1 MGSIP
6 RPDQATIALGS
17 SGPGYD
23 GSSDFLSFA
32 SALSPD
38 RALTAYV
45 SQLLDAGY
53 RDAGRQG
60 AWRVFVD
67 ATITVWVRVGS
78 AGPPTSL
85 VVRFGPT
92 EDAGLAGPAARPSPS
107 APAPA
112 NAVGSGGRSISN
124 APKPTDGLTSAR
136 RPDPPHAAGHAGTG
150 APAGGT
156 ASGGSTTVPSST
168 GTGHNAGPAGG
179 GESGSRP

>member
-1 MGSIP
+1 V
-6 RPDQATIALGS
+6 
-17 SGPGYD
+17 
-23 GSSDFLSFA
+23 
-32 SALSPD
+32 LSPD

-92 EDAGLAGPAARPSPS
+92 EDAGLAGPVARPSPS

-112 NAVGSGGRSISN
+112 NAVGSGGRSITN
-124 APKPTDGLTSAR
+124 APKPTGGLTSAR

-156 ASGGSTTVPSST
+156 ASGGSTAGPGST